1 MRSIDL
7 KFLVLLREFERALK
21 AIKFEIVI
29 NAQSINQWV
38 ARVAVGGV
46 RVGRRQAVGNGTDY
60 KRLSLFELN
69 RFYLLN

>member
-46 RVGRRQAVGNGTDY
+46 RVGRRQAVGNGTATTKDFRY
-60 KRLSLFELN
+60 LSSTDFIC
-69 RFYLLN
+69 